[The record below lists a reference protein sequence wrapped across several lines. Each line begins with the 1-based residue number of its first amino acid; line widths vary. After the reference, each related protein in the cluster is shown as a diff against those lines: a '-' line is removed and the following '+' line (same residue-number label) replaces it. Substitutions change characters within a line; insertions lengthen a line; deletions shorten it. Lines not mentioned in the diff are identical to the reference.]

1 MATNP
6 LPVPRNI
13 PARVT
18 PRGGVEWRSQMTR
31 PNNSV
36 AVVNMISDRLIPI
49 VFVPGVMG
57 SNLRGIGAAKGVDW
71 ILDSSLSMIWWLNR
85 DEDERNDFLR
95 ANMMEVFNGGKLPE
109 GTQLPAAEMKRRGW
123 GEVGAL
129 SYTEFLAW
137 MENAFS
143 DVDDPHRGVRHSL
156 IGKALGAAKG
166 EAALIKEDVGLSYKY
181 GFPVHACGY
190 NWLGCNSV
198 SAKRL
203 KNRINA
209 IIKYYKDRRFKCENV
224 ILVTHS
230 MGGLVARYCTEN
242 LEMSKI
248 VMGVVHGV
256 MPAIGAAAVYRRM
269 QAGTEGGGASARVL
283 GEDAGEMTTVM
294 ARAAGPL
301 ELLPTPQYG
310 NGWLRIK
317 EKLGGKYYESKL
329 PKEGNPYKEI
339 YLVRDKWW
347 SMVCDRL
354 INPDLDDGDADYKQK
369 LDAEWTK
376 YVTLVN
382 SLVLPFHQAIADRY
396 HCNTYAFYG
405 SSPSHRAYGNVTWTG
420 EDDMELLPRGDRHA
434 DFMNGK
440 RTAWS
445 EIGTKRTVE
454 SQLLGKGKA
463 LGSWKSSIEQVY
475 TISEPE
481 EEGDGTVPD
490 RSGVAPLKN
499 GSVKAMLKL
508 VAEHEPAYRESM
520 VARHFTVRSILQ
532 IAREVEKT
540 SLAYK

>member
-6 LPVPRNI
+6 IPTPRHI
-13 PARVT
+13 PAHVT
-18 PRGGVEWRSQMTR
+18 RGRVEWRSQMTR

-57 SNLRGIGAAKGVDW
+57 SNLRGIGEAKGVDW
-71 ILDSSLSMIWWLNR
+71 ILNSAGSMIWWLNR
-85 DEDERNDFLR
+85 DEDDRNEFLR
-95 ANMMEVFNGGKLPE
+95 AETMEVYNAGNLPDGTALPE
-109 GTQLPAAEMKRRGW
+109 SEMKRRGW
-123 GEVGAL
+123 GEVGAM

-137 MENAFS
+137 LENAFS
-143 DVDDPHRGVRHSL
+143 DVDDPHNGVRHSL

-166 EAALIKEDVGLSYKY
+166 EVALRKEDVARSYKY

-198 SAKRL
+198 SATRL

-242 LEMSKI
+242 VGMSKI

-269 QAGTEGGGASARVL
+269 QAGTEGGGASAWVL

-310 NGWLRIK
+310 NGWLRIR
-317 EKLGGKYYESKL
+317 EKVAGKTHESTL
-329 PKEGNPYKEI
+329 PKNGNPYKEI
-339 YLVRDKWW
+339 YLVRGKWW
-347 SMVCDRL
+347 SMICDRL
-354 INPDLDDGDADYKQK
+354 INPALDDGDDHYKQK
-369 LDAEWTK
+369 LDTEWTK
-376 YVTLVN
+376 YVTLMN
-382 SLVLPFHQAIADRY
+382 SAVLPFHEAIADRY

-405 SSPSHRAYGNVTWTG
+405 SSSKHRAYGNVTWVG
-420 EDDMELLPRGDRHA
+420 EDDLEVLPRGDRPA
-434 DFMNGK
+434 DFMNGE
-440 RTAWS
+440 RTEWS
-445 EIGTKRTVE
+445 EIETTRTVE
-454 SQLLGKGKA
+454 SKLLGKGKA

-490 RSGVAPLKN
+490 RSGVAPIKN
-499 GSVKAMLKL
+499 GSVKAMLKV
-508 VAEHEPAYRESM
+508 VAEHEPAYRES
-520 VARHFTVRSILQ
+520 VEARHFTMRSILQ
-532 IAREVEKT
+532 IAREVDKT

>member
-6 LPVPRNI
+6 LPTPRNI
-13 PARVT
+13 FARVT
-18 PRGGVEWRSQMTR
+18 RSGPEWRSQMTR

-49 VFVPGVMG
+49 VFVPGIMG

-71 ILDSSLSMIWWLNR
+71 ILNSAGSMSWWLNR
-85 DEDERNDFLR
+85 DEDERNEFLR
-95 ANMMEVFNGGKLPE
+95 AELMEVYSGGSLPKGTALPE
-109 GTQLPAAEMKRRGW
+109 AEMIRRGW
-123 GEVGAL
+123 GEVGAM

-137 MENAFS
+137 LENAFS
-143 DVDDPHRGVRHSL
+143 DVDDPHNGVRHSL
-156 IGKALGAAKG
+156 IGRALGAAKG
-166 EAALIKEDVGLSYKY
+166 EVAISMEDVGQSYKY

-198 SAKRL
+198 SAARL
-203 KNRINA
+203 KNRINS

-230 MGGLVARYCTEN
+230 MGGLVARYCTEQ
-242 LEMSKI
+242 LGMSKI
-248 VMGVVHGV
+248 VLGVVHGV

-269 QAGTEGGGASARVL
+269 QAGTEGGGASAWVL

-294 ARAAGPL
+294 ARGAGPL

-317 EKLGGKYYESKL
+317 EKVGGKFYESIL
-329 PKEGNPYKEI
+329 PKNGDPYKEI
-339 YLVRDKWW
+339 YLVRGKWW

-354 INPDLDDGDADYKQK
+354 INPALDDGDNNYKQK
-369 LDAEWTK
+369 LDNEWTN
-376 YVTLVN
+376 YVKLMN
-382 SLVLPFHQAIADRY
+382 SLVLPFHEAIANRY

-405 SSPSHRAYGNVTWTG
+405 SSPQHRAYGNVTWVG
-420 EDDMELLPRGDRHA
+420 KDDLELLPRGDRLA
-434 DFMNGK
+434 DFMNGE
-440 RTAWS
+440 RTEWS
-445 EIGTKRTVE
+445 EIEATRTVE
-454 SQLLGKGKA
+454 SKLFGKGEGF
-463 LGSWKSSIEQVY
+463 GSLKSTIEQVY

-490 RSGVAPLKN
+490 RSGVAPMRN
-499 GSVKAMLKL
+499 ASVKAMLRV
-508 VAEHEPAYRESM
+508 VAEHEPAYRKSM
-520 VARHFTVRSILQ
+520 AARLFTMRSILQ

-540 SLAYK
+540 SLAYKS